1 MERDFNLRINIKK
14 INSLEIIRNLAV
26 KNSRK
31 EKRKGEED
39 IEAESRY
46 K

>member
-1 MERDFNLRINIKK
+1 MEKSFNLKISIKK
-14 INSLEIIRNLAV
+14 INSLEIIRNLKEKSLV
-26 KNSRK
+26 K

-39 IEAESRY
+39 IEGKSMY